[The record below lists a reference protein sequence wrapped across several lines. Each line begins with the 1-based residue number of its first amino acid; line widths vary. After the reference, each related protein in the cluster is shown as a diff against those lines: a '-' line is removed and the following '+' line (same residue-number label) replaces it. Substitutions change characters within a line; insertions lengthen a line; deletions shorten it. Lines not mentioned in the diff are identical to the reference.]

1 MNAQISQLPI
11 LDRIAFYKNVSNPM
25 IQSHYHQSN
34 GPWLHMIKHWICAS
48 EVLLTETKSKAVEN
62 GATDAEGE

>member
-1 MNAQISQLPI
+1 
-11 LDRIAFYKNVSNPM
+11 M

-48 EVLLTETKSKAVEN
+48 EVSLPETKSKGVKNE
-62 GATDAEGE
+62 ATDVEGE